1 MMRAAAHL
9 RPFGGDALFG
19 FFRRPPPIR
28 DVAALGD
35 FIDRHAAFVA
45 QKGVYE
51 YSRARA
57 GHYAKVL
64 FKEKEFQHA
73 VEVARWR
80 AYPLGLAMV
89 AELVHGILRPHA
101 GDRHG
106 VVHAAVVA
114 LALDAFDRYPVPA
127 ALGDAAWSELRDELR
142 QRLNRIDL
150 HPPKFAKDIPEPF
163 AQAYFS
169 LMPIH
174 QKLRTSEF
182 PTIRNYLRVS
192 LINVHDELSK
202 RMDASAMA
210 ALLSAG

>member
-1 MMRAAAHL
+1 VFA
-9 RPFGGDALFG
+9 

-28 DVAALGD
+28 DVATLGD
-35 FIDRHAAFVA
+35 FIDRNAAFVM

-64 FKEKEFQHA
+64 FKEKEFQDA

-106 VVHAAVVA
+106 VVHAAMVA
-114 LALDAFDRYPVPA
+114 LVLDVFDRYPVPP
-127 ALGDAAWSELRDELR
+127 ALGDNAWREARRVLE

-150 HPPKFAKDIPEPF
+150 HPPKFAKDIPEPL
-163 AQAYFS
+163 ARAYFD

-174 QKLRTSEF
+174 QKLRASEF

-192 LINVHDELSK
+192 MINVHDELSK
-202 RMDASAMA
+202 RMDAPAMA
-210 ALLSAG
+210 ALLSAA